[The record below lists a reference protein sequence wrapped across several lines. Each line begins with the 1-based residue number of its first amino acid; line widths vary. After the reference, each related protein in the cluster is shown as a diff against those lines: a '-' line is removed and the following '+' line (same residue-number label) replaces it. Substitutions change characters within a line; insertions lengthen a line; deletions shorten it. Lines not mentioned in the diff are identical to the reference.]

1 MLPKFRYFIVVHPY
15 LKYRYSSQFQVLA
28 MILQVLQ
35 KSLKIFFRS
44 SILEERKYSF
54 KNLKLTKATTV
65 KVGNEAVKLK
75 VS

>member
-1 MLPKFRYFIVVHPY
+1 MKI
-15 LKYRYSSQFQVLA
+15 
-28 MILQVLQ
+28 
-35 KSLKIFFRS
+35 KSKTMFFRS

-75 VS
+75 VSLTQITRKSSQKKYFII

>member
-1 MLPKFRYFIVVHPY
+1 MT
-15 LKYRYSSQFQVLA
+15 
-28 MILQVLQ
+28 M
-35 KSLKIFFRS
+35 FFRS

-75 VS
+75 VSLTPITRKSSLNKLLYIF

>member
-1 MLPKFRYFIVVHPY
+1 
-15 LKYRYSSQFQVLA
+15 
-28 MILQVLQ
+28 MILQVLMDDPGLQ
-35 KSLKIFFRS
+35 KSLKEICFRS